1 MAEKLLE
8 IENLTAGFL
17 TVGGTVKATENLS
30 ISIEKG
36 KTVCLVGE
44 SGSGKSVT
52 SLAVMRLID
61 YNGGAIL
68 EGSIKFQGEDLA
80 KKSQDEMI
88 RIRGNKIAMIFQD
101 PMSSLNPVYTVGDQI
116 AESIMLHRKKGKKE
130 ARKMAV
136 DMLRLVGIPA
146 PEIRVKQY
154 PHELSGGMCQR
165 VVIAIALACDPSLL
179 IADEPT
185 TALDVTVQ
193 AQILDLLRS
202 LQKELG
208 MSILLITHDMGVAAE
223 MADRIAVMYAGII
236 VEEGSANEI
245 FARPSHPYT
254 EGLLNS
260 VPGLDGARGEELYTI
275 RGNIPGLSQLPEG
288 CRFHPRCPYAKEIC
302 REKAP
307 PAMAVTED
315 HYASCWMYMEE
326 GGAAVWK
333 NESNPEVSR

>member
-17 TVGGTVKATENLS
+17 TVGGTVKATEHVSLS
-30 ISIEKG
+30 LDKG
-36 KTVCLVGE
+36 QTVCLVGE

-52 SLAVMRLID
+52 SLAIMRLID

-68 EGSIKFQGEDLA
+68 EGSIKFQGEDLT
-80 KKSQDEMI
+80 KRSQDDMI

-116 AESIMLHRKKGKKE
+116 AESIVLHQKKSKKD

-146 PEIRVKQY
+146 PEIRARQY

-165 VVIAIALACDPSLL
+165 VVIAIALACDPVLL

-236 VEEGSANEI
+236 VEEGSVSEI

-254 EGLLNS
+254 VGLLKS
-260 VPGLDGARGEELYTI
+260 VPGLEGSRGDELYTI
-275 RGNIPGLSQLPEG
+275 RGNIPGLSQLPVG
-288 CRFHPRCPYAKEIC
+288 CRFHPRCPYAKDIC
-302 REKAP
+302 REKSP
-307 PAMAVTED
+307 PSFTVGEE
-315 HYASCWMYMEE
+315 HQASCWMYMED
-326 GGAAVWK
+326 GGAAAWQ
-333 NESNPEVSR
+333 NESELR

>member
-17 TVGGTVKATENLS
+17 TMSGTVKATEQVS
-30 ISIEKG
+30 ISIDKG
-36 KTVCLVGE
+36 QTVCLVGE

-52 SLAVMRLID
+52 SLAIMRLID
-61 YNGGAIL
+61 YSGGAIL
-68 EGSIKFQGEDLA
+68 DGSIKFRGEDLT
-80 KKSQDEMI
+80 KRSQAEMI
-88 RIRGNKIAMIFQD
+88 QTRGNKIAMIFQD
-101 PMSSLNPVYTVGDQI
+101 PMSSLNPVFTVGDQI

-146 PEIRVKQY
+146 PEIRAKQY

-165 VVIAIALACDPSLL
+165 VVIAIALACEPDLL

-208 MSILLITHDMGVAAE
+208 MSILMITHDMGVAAE

-236 VEEGSANEI
+236 VEEGSASDI

-254 EGLLNS
+254 EGLLKS
-260 VPGLDGARGEELYTI
+260 VPGLEGARGEELFTI
-275 RGNIPGLSQLPEG
+275 KGNIPGLSQLPEG
-288 CRFHPRCPYAKEIC
+288 CRFHPRCPHAKEIC

-307 PAMAVTED
+307 PAFTVKGD
-315 HYASCWMYMEE
+315 HHAACWMYMGD
-326 GGAAVWK
+326 GGEAGWTI
-333 NESNPEVSR
+333 ESIPEVSR